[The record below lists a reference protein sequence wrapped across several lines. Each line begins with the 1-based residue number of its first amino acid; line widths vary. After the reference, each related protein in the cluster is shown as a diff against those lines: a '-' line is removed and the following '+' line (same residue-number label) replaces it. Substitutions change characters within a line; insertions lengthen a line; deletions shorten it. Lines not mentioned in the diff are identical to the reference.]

1 MCPELES
8 EYQFILEKLGIVPD
22 AQVVREYPIRIGDR
36 ELLVDI
42 AVKSRDALTLIEVKS
57 RINEDTIYRIYTLSH
72 LIEEQPKERKRLRLV
87 CAGKT
92 LKYSTQELADKLGI
106 EILIIPPKL
115 YHNFVPA
122 STTHK
127 EIPLYDHI
135 KLSPSRITSE
145 KAWKIV
151 CTILIDNPPS
161 ILALSRQTGISYGWT
176 NTIVHKLENSEIIPR
191 EYGFV
196 IKDIDRLLNAVSWE
210 RPLEGFHVETVNTG
224 FKAATDCINE
234 VALNLN
240 KRGVDYAFTA
250 HSSALYYGSSII
262 RDDFAYIYIPD
273 ALERSFLR
281 TYSVEGT
288 SGCALKIYVPDRDV
302 MKSSKVFNGIRVVD
316 YCQNLLDLAGL
327 GIDGRTSAKD
337 LVNKVGR
344 KER

>member
-1 MCPELES
+1 MEP
-8 EYQFILEKLGIVPD
+8 EYQYILEKLGIAPD
-22 AQVVREYPIRIGDR
+22 AQVVREYPIRVGDR

-42 AVKSRDALTLIEVKS
+42 AVKSRDTLTLIEVKS

-72 LIEEQPKERKRLRLV
+72 LLGERPKEIKRLRLV
-87 CAGKT
+87 CAGKS
-92 LKYSTQELADKLGI
+92 LKYSSQELADKLGI
-106 EILIIPPKL
+106 EIVIIPPKL
-115 YHNFVPA
+115 YHSFVPTG
-122 STTHK
+122 TTSK
-127 EIPLYDHI
+127 DIPPYEHI
-135 KLSPSRITSE
+135 KFSPSRITSE

-151 CTILIDNPPS
+151 CTILTDKPPS
-161 ILALSRQTGISYGWT
+161 MLALSRLTGISYGWT

-191 EYGFV
+191 EYGLM
-196 IKDIDRLLNAVSWE
+196 IKDVDRLLNAVSWE
-210 RPLEGFHVETVNTG
+210 RPLESLHVETVNTG
-224 FKAATDCINE
+224 FKTATNCINE

-273 ALERSFLR
+273 SLERSFLR
-281 TYSVEGT
+281 TYSVEET
-288 SGCALKIYVPDRDV
+288 RGCALKIYVPDRDV

-316 YCQNLLDLAGL
+316 HCQNLLDLAGL

-337 LVNKVGR
+337 LVSKIGR